1 MALISSGAVSFKL
14 AAEPTMVTA
23 ANVVIPVSTSA
34 VSFKLAAEATM
45 VTMVTAAEI
54 IIPISTSAVS
64 FIPAASGGASGGGS
78 STPVDPQNWSNY

>member
-23 ANVVIPVSTSA
+23 AAVSIPVSTSA

-45 VTMVTAAEI
+45 VTMVTAAEVT
-54 IIPISTSAVS
+54 IPISTSAVS
-64 FIPAASGGASGGGS
+64 FIPASSSGGGS